1 MIEISDISSLKDSER
16 EEIID
21 RMKVEFRDIEP
32 IVRSIIDAVRKRGSE
47 AVSEFV
53 KRYDKVDLSSF
64 RVTEEEISRAIKNA
78 PQELVTNLTKAAE
91 NIFKFQRKQMP
102 SEFRIEGKGGV
113 LGQKIVPLA
122 RVGVYAPGGTAI
134 YPSSVLMG
142 CIPAKVAG
150 VPEIVLCTPPRA
162 DGAIDES
169 MIVAADLA
177 GASEIYKISGV
188 QAIAAM
194 AYGIEEMLPVDKIVG
209 PGNKYVTAAKKI
221 VSADCDIEFLAGPS
235 EILIIADD
243 TADAEMI
250 ALDMLA
256 QLEHDADSEAV
267 LISISRKF
275 AEELSLKIEELW
287 KDMPRSEIIGQAIM
301 GGCRIL
307 VAESMEEAVDLAN
320 DYAPEHLTIAV
331 RDPESA
337 MRNIYNAGSIFLG
350 NWSSVA
356 YGDYCAGP
364 NHVLP
369 TMGLAERRGALSPSD
384 FIKAVPYQKT
394 SKRGAAKLSPIASAI
409 ARAEGLEAHARAAE
423 SRSRKSER
431 E

>member
-1 MIEISDISSLKDSER
+1 MIEISDISSLTDSER
-16 EEIID
+16 EEMID

-32 IVRSIIDAVRKRGSE
+32 VVRKIIDAVKKRRSE

-53 KRYDKVDLSSF
+53 KRYDKADLSSF
-64 RVTEEEISRAIKNA
+64 RVTEEEIVRAIKKA
-78 PQELVTNLTKAAE
+78 PQELVTSLTKAAE
-91 NIFKFQRKQMP
+91 NIFKFQRRQMP
-102 SEFRIEGKGGV
+102 SEFRIESKTGV
-113 LGQKIVPLA
+113 LGQRVIPLA
-122 RVGVYAPGGTAI
+122 RVGIYAPGGTAI

-162 DGAIDES
+162 DGTMDES

-177 GASEIYKISGV
+177 GASEIYKIGGA

-243 TADAEMI
+243 TANSEMI

-256 QLEHDADSEAV
+256 QLEHDTDAEAV
-267 LISISRKF
+267 LISLSRSF
-275 AEELSLKIEELW
+275 AEELSKKIGELW
-287 KDMPRSEIIGQAIM
+287 KDLPRSEIIGQAIM
-301 GGCRIL
+301 RGCKIL
-307 VAESMEEAVDLAN
+307 VAESMEEAVDFAN

-337 MRNIYNAGSIFLG
+337 MRNICNAGSIFLG

-384 FIKAVPYQKT
+384 FIKIVPYQKT
-394 SKRGAAKLSPIASAI
+394 SKKGAVKLSPIASAI

-423 SRSRKSER
+423 SRSRKPER